1 MKIEEAIVFLLATE
15 GHGMTTESLAR
26 EINIRKL
33 HLRKDGQ
40 PVTSKQVY
48 AVCMC
53 YKEMFAKEGTLIRL
67 LA

>member
-1 MKIEEAIVFLLATE
+1 MFLLATE

-48 AVCMC
+48 AVCMRN
-53 YKEMFAKEGTLIRL
+53 KEMFAKEGTLIRL

>member
-26 EINIRKL
+26 EINIREL

-40 PVTSKQVY
+40 PITSKQVY
-48 AVCMC
+48 AVCMR

>member
-1 MKIEEAIVFLLATE
+1 MFLLATE

-26 EINIRKL
+26 EINIREL

-48 AVCMC
+48 AVCMRC
-53 YKEMFAKEGTLIRL
+53 KEMFAKEGTLIRL

>member
-26 EINIRKL
+26 EINIREL

-48 AVCMC
+48 AVCMR
-53 YKEMFAKEGTLIRL
+53 YKEMFTKEGTLIRL

>member
-48 AVCMC
+48 AVSMR

>member
-26 EINIRKL
+26 EINIREL
-33 HLRKDGQ
+33 QLRKDGQ

-48 AVCMC
+48 AVCMR
-53 YKEMFAKEGTLIRL
+53 YKEMFVKEGTLIRL